1 VKRQSLFHPII
12 HGDTTMRTTL
22 IALLA
27 ASAICCTSLYARAG
41 ELNLLCKSEVTRTD
55 GAQADFL
62 RRYHIDSDKVYVSD
76 DYGNGVEQQFST
88 SYVQANNRIIM
99 ARPGV
104 YHEINRLTGM
114 MFSFD
119 QGVRKR
125 GICNPAT

>member
-1 VKRQSLFHPII
+1 M
-12 HGDTTMRTTL
+12 MRTSL
-22 IALLA
+22 LASLLA

-55 GAQADFL
+55 GTKTDFI
-62 RRYHIDSDKVYVSD
+62 RRYHIDSERVYVSD
-76 DYGNGVEQQFST
+76 DYGNGAEPQEFST
-88 SYVQANNRIIM
+88 SYLQNNNRIIM

-125 GICNPAT
+125 GICNSVS